1 MGHILLRRKAYSQL
15 EVEIISQIIINS
27 INMKLHPIQTAILQQ
42 KYVVLL
48 NSLNAKLWYTYFV
61 FNFYEMANSINI
73 IFYIFLND
81 F

>member
-1 MGHILLRRKAYSQL
+1 MGHILLRRKTYSQL

-48 NSLNAKLWYTYFV
+48 NSLNAKLWYFV

-73 IFYIFLND
+73 ISYIFLND